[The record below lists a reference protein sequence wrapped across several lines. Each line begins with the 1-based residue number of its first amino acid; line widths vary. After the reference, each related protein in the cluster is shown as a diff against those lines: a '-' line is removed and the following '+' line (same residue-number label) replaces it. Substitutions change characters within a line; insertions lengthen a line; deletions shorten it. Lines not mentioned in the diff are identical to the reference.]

1 MKKVFCI
8 LMAALL
14 LTMSVSSAFAT
25 KMFDQYWK
33 PGEYTVEPTDAEKA
47 YYNSLYETALKKS
60 EGTLFRKNLDHST
73 YENEYKWYLEAIE
86 ERGTFGEVE
95 FEDIGHYKY
104 AVGLPDEQAISSQ
117 QALMIAYHVM
127 KEQYDIPDSKVV
139 GLLPSF
145 VYSVSDPENP
155 VWCVQLTNY
164 DYSTKIYVNVYIYAH
179 DGSIWGV
186 KKDYTKG

>member
-1 MKKVFCI
+1 MKKVLCV

-25 KMFDQYWK
+25 KMFDRYWK
-33 PGEYTVEPTDAEKA
+33 PGEYTVELTDAEKA

-60 EGTLFRKNLDHST
+60 EGTLFRENLDRST
-73 YENEYKWYLEAIE
+73 YENKYKRYLEAIE

-127 KEQYDIPDSKVV
+127 KEQYDIEI
-139 GLLPSF
+139 GLQYQDGGGAYSGNTYEDGIEVTVTIETTADGEEAF
-145 VYSVSDPENP
+145 VLLE
-155 VWCVQLTNY
+155 
-164 DYSTKIYVNVYIYAH
+164 
-179 DGSIWGV
+179 
-186 KKDYTKG
+186 